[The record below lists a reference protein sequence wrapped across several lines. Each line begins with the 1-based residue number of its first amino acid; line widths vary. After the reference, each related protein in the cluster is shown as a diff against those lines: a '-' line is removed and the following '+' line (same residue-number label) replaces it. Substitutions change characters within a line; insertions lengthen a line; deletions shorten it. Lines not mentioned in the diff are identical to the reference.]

1 MPWRGDSRLRSPGVT
16 TTRSGAAEGANRL
29 PIVVFTATATALRV
43 PRVGLSWSRSSW
55 LSALGVI
62 PALAAVSRSVSRWRS
77 RASRMRLPTL
87 TTDDAIIGRLYSAT
101 LELSS
106 PTEDQPSF
114 RRWLDWEDGQA
125 VAILT
130 NCRRAMAAGARV
142 LLVERYLATDP
153 HETLPALHA
162 DLEML
167 VNVGGRERT
176 TQEYATLPARSGLRL
191 AQTISLGRLEEAL
204 WHHLI
209 EAQPLRGR
217 PVLDA

>member
-1 MPWRGDSRLRSPGVT
+1 
-16 TTRSGAAEGANRL
+16 
-29 PIVVFTATATALRV
+29 
-43 PRVGLSWSRSSW
+43 
-55 LSALGVI
+55 
-62 PALAAVSRSVSRWRS
+62 
-77 RASRMRLPTL
+77 
-87 TTDDAIIGRLYSAT
+87 
-101 LELSS
+101 
-106 PTEDQPSF
+106 
-114 RRWLDWEDGQA
+114 
-125 VAILT
+125 
-130 NCRRAMAAGARV
+130 MAAGARV